1 MEKTVKKIISTM
13 VDVSPKT
20 MDELKKMDIS
30 DPQKAIDFVV
40 RVAFAQ
46 IDHINDGI
54 DDIKKL
60 DIANTLSKIS
70 STQILYQELCE
81 NSRIAEHNYN
91 EIHIKIIEA
100 NNELKNKIPIYV
112 GYITDIYHAPVWK
125 NILAGG
131 TRLRRMNSN
140 VMHAKIAI
148 HALSIAVNIYVTL
161 APELNITN
169 TNAVISDYCDFIDA
183 TLLSNNNIE
192 IMKEFDE
199 KNHAF
204 WDQIPERKKDACIAS
219 KSIEKL
225 LKMKDGGI

>member
-100 NNELKNKIPIYV
+100 INELKNLKLVIVIKYNSKDQKFEILEKELLSIFKTIVLRQPK
-112 GYITDIYHAPVWK
+112 GEFNENKK
-125 NILAGG
+125 NI
-131 TRLRRMNSN
+131 
-140 VMHAKIAI
+140 
-148 HALSIAVNIYVTL
+148 
-161 APELNITN
+161 
-169 TNAVISDYCDFIDA
+169 
-183 TLLSNNNIE
+183 
-192 IMKEFDE
+192 
-199 KNHAF
+199 
-204 WDQIPERKKDACIAS
+204 
-219 KSIEKL
+219 
-225 LKMKDGGI
+225 